1 VYVPKHTTMASTTET
16 GHAKNIANL
25 NTLNN
30 INAAFGAKYNP
41 GNKAYSLA
49 SMQELYTTSKGLQS
63 DANTQRGIFEPFQNA
78 RTVEFKDAQKLAR
91 RFRTAAKTCGAGK
104 EFYTDVNKIV
114 TKIIG
119 ERAEKAKPTETDPS
133 GTSASQTSFDNMV
146 NHWDGL
152 AKMLAGETRYTPN
165 ETDLTVAAAT
175 AKAAALD
182 KTNSDVS
189 KAAPNFNNAIIAR
202 NKALYTEDTGL
213 CAVAQGSKDYV
224 RQVFGF
230 SSPEFKQV
238 TKLVFKIVK

>member
-1 VYVPKHTTMASTTET
+1 MASTSET

-41 GNKAYSLA
+41 GNKVYSLT
-49 SMQELYTTSKGLQS
+49 SMQALYNSCKTLQS
-63 DANTQRGIFEPFQNA
+63 DANTQKGIFEPFQNG
-78 RTVEFKDAQKLAR
+78 RTAEFKDAQKLAR
-91 RFRTAAKTCGAGK
+91 RFRTAAKTCGAGTG
-104 EFYTDVNKIV
+104 FYADVNKIV
-114 TKIIG
+114 TKILG
-119 ERAEKAKPTETDPS
+119 ERAEKAKPTEGDPS

-152 AKMLAGETRYTPN
+152 AKMLAGEAKYTPN
-165 ETDLTVAAAT
+165 EADLTVAAAT

-182 KTNSDVS
+182 KANSEVAS
-189 KAAPNFNNAIIAR
+189 AAPLYNNAIIAR
-202 NKALYTEDTGL
+202 NKGLYADETGL
-213 CAVAQGSKDYV
+213 CTIAQGSKDYV

-238 TKLVFKIVK
+238 SKLQFKVVK